1 MKTAYLK
8 LAFIVLASIF
18 SFNVNA
24 QNDNFV
30 FEINSGALYNDAPTK
45 DYSIIVYADGKLKDS
60 LFIKKSKAIN
70 LTLESNKVYS
80 LVFKKE
86 NCPDRFV
93 IVNTNIPSGVGEILN
108 DEPFALQIE
117 VSPEA
122 KSVKKEYDDYP
133 VAIVMVN
140 KKKKLL
146 MASENYH
153 KETHVNQH

>member
-1 MKTAYLK
+1 MKSTYLK
-8 LAFIVLASIF
+8 FALIVLAGVF
-18 SFNVNA
+18 SFNLNA

-30 FEINSGALYNDAPTK
+30 FEINSGALYNDAPTNN
-45 DYSIIVYADGKLKDS
+45 YSIIVYADGKLKDS
-60 LFIKKSKAIN
+60 LFIKKNKAIK
-70 LTLESNKVYS
+70 LSLESNKVYS

-86 NCPDRFV
+86 NCPDKFV
-93 IVNTNIPSGVGEILN
+93 IVDTNIPKGVNEILN
-108 DEPFALQIE
+108 EEPFDIQIE

-153 KETHVNQH
+153 KETHY